1 VRSVNRGSA
10 AEKAGFK
17 AGDVIIKVDGER
29 VTTPKEISSILQESR
44 SKGSVSVTV
53 VRHQKEMTLS
63 VTVEQAV
70 DWPGT
75 EGKELL

>member
-1 VRSVNRGSA
+1 
-10 AEKAGFK
+10 
-17 AGDVIIKVDGER
+17 
-29 VTTPKEISSILQESR
+29 
-44 SKGSVSVTV
+44 V